1 MKKIIL
7 SIMMIGMA
15 FVATNGQTAKV
26 SLEQRVAALEDR
38 AALKNLVDTFSVLSD
53 TKEAGMQ
60 GLLFTEDAT
69 VKTVFDGKVL
79 ADLKGRSQ
87 IVEAF
92 AAFLGSVD
100 QLFHQNGQQTVTLNG
115 NTAKGVSYC
124 QVTLIT
130 HQGEKKF
137 ITMQGVRYRDEYVKQ
152 NGRWYIKNR
161 YSEFMWRD
169 TKEHSGN

>member
-1 MKKIIL
+1 MKKTIL
-7 SIMMIGMA
+7 SIMMVGMA
-15 FVATNGQTAKV
+15 LVAVNGQTTKS

-38 AALKNLVDTFSVLSD
+38 AALKNLVDTFSTLSD
-53 TKEAGMQ
+53 TKEAHMQ

-69 VKTVFDGKVL
+69 VKTVFEGKVL

-92 AAFLGSVD
+92 ANFLGSVD
-100 QLFHQNGQQTVTLNG
+100 QLFHQNGQQTVTING
-115 NTAKGVSYC
+115 NTAKGINYC

-130 HQGEKKF
+130 HRGEKKF

-152 NGRWYIKNR
+152 NDRWYIKNR

-169 TKEHSGN
+169 TKGYSEN

>member
-7 SIMMIGMA
+7 SLVLTGLAAIAANAQISS
-15 FVATNGQTAKV
+15 Q
-26 SLEQRVAALEDR
+26 SIEQRLTALEDR
-38 AALKNLVDTFSVLSD
+38 AALKNLVDTFATLSD
-53 TKEAGMQ
+53 TKEAELQ

-79 ADLKGRSQ
+79 AELKGRRQ
-87 IVEAF
+87 IVEVF
-92 AAFLGSVD
+92 GNFLSSVD
-100 QLFHQNGQQTVTLNG
+100 QLYHQNGQQTVTIKG
-115 NTAKGVSYC
+115 NTAEGISYC

-130 HQGEKKF
+130 HQDGKKL
-137 ITMQGVRYRDEYVKQ
+137 ITMQGVRYKDEYVKQ

-169 TKEHSGN
+169 TKEYSNG